1 MKYILAFLIPI
12 SLFSIAPTTKTL
24 GDCSDGTKRTV
35 TYIDSNNDGKYDKT
49 LYRYC
54 DGGLSN
60 KPLKHTLT
68 SPQLPEDFEV
78 EEQVNNDC
86 SQSGVNIDI
95 MYHILDSNGII
106 THEAIIYCNIDT
118 TYISEYIAPSM
129 MKHDVPVGTVGTV
142 GSTVSYEKENTFTD
156 ISEFFK
162 EQKNSS
168 EFKENKKFEV
178 ILVNRNNNE
187 IFQRTFF
194 ANSNNFEKMFYNNF
208 KINEIGEEYIIH
220 ISSEEVDYLIQSED

>member
-12 SLFSIAPTTKTL
+12 SLFSLPPKTTTL
-24 GDCSDGTKRTV
+24 GGCSDGTSRTV

-54 DGGLSN
+54 DGGLST

-68 SPQLPEDFEV
+68 SPPLPEDFEV
-78 EEQVNNDC
+78 EEQENNDC
-86 SQSGVNIDI
+86 SQSGVNIDLR
-95 MYHILDSNGII
+95 YHILDSNGII
-106 THEAIIYCNIDT
+106 THEALVYCDIDT
-118 TYISEYIAPSM
+118 TYISEYTAPSM
-129 MKHDVPVGTVGTV
+129 MKHDVPVGTVG
-142 GSTVSYEKENTFTD
+142 SAVSYEKESTFTD

-162 EQKNSS
+162 DQKKSS

-178 ILVNRNNNE
+178 ILVNRKNNE
-187 IFQRTFF
+187 IIQRTFF
-194 ANSNNFEKMFYNNF
+194 ANSNNFEEMFYNNV
-208 KINEIGEEYIIH
+208 KINEIGEEYRIH